1 MPNASLILETAL
13 LFLVAFIIGATI
25 GAVLRRL
32 TMPRP
37 KPAAEPVA
45 VAAPASSG
53 PALVVA
59 PTIAPVAGTV
69 PRRSAAERLAAA
81 AGRDIDNDASFKKPA
96 RTAGDATAGV
106 VVPPP
111 AVILAGPPESPP
123 APEPPPAESADPI
136 ILPPPPAPGA
146 PPVEPEQPA
155 EPVVAEAVPPID
167 EAAQV
172 VERPL
177 PPAPDVVIE
186 PGYGIDPDLGMPVP
200 LVVMMGG
207 EDKLRPAEP
216 EPVAVSRESDHDE
229 SAAMRAIEGGDWRP
243 RRATPSRPV
252 QHPEH
257 AGPQE
262 VDTAMATARS
272 AVASA
277 TAAAAAAIAE
287 SEEAAR
293 ERRAAA
299 IPLDFEPAREAQPQ
313 SFLDTAATAATG
325 GMSFEQPPRAFGQ
338 PEGLPSPRE
347 GQADNLRQ
355 IKGITPQLESSL
367 NQLGIY
373 HFDQIAGWNQKES
386 HWIDSHLSLKGRLA
400 KERWMEQARDL
411 GQGRARTARP
421 VRR

>member
-1 MPNASLILETAL
+1 MFNASHILETAL
-13 LFLVAFIIGATI
+13 LFLVAFLIGATV
-25 GAVLRRL
+25 GALARRL
-32 TMPRP
+32 TLPKK

-45 VAAPASSG
+45 AAASTPAG
-53 PALVVA
+53 TPLVVA
-59 PTIAPVAGTV
+59 PTIAPVAGRA
-69 PRRSAAERLAAA
+69 PGRSAAERLAAA
-81 AGRDIDNDASFKKPA
+81 AGRDVEDDAPAKMPA

-111 AVILAGPPESPP
+111 PVILAGPPEPATPPAVPAAPPDVIILPPASPEP
-123 APEPPPAESADPI
+123 PPVAPEPPP
-136 ILPPPPAPGA
+136 
-146 PPVEPEQPA
+146 
-155 EPVVAEAVPPID
+155 EPVVAAEVPPID

-177 PPAPDVVIE
+177 AAAPEIVIE

-200 LVVMMGG
+200 LAAMEEV
-207 EDKLRPAEP
+207 EPAAPAEP
-216 EPVAVSRESDHDE
+216 AMPEAPEPIEDFDE

-243 RRATPSRPV
+243 RRATTSRPV

-257 AGPQE
+257 AGPNE
-262 VDTAMATARS
+262 VDAAMATARS

-293 ERRAAA
+293 ERRASA
-299 IPLDFEPAREAQPQ
+299 IPLDFTPAREAHPA
-313 SFLDTAATAATG
+313 SFLDTPAPIESG
-325 GMSFEQPPRAFGQ
+325 LSFEQKPRAFGQ
-338 PEGLPSPRE
+338 PEGLPAPRD
-347 GQADNLRQ
+347 GQPDSLRQ
-355 IKGITPQLESSL
+355 IKGITPQLEASL

-373 HFDQIAGWNQKES
+373 HFDQIAGWDLKES
-386 HWIDSHLSLKGRLA
+386 HWIDTHLSLKGRLA
-400 KERWMEQARDL
+400 KEKWIEQARDL